1 MKQSIVSLSI
11 RGAWKA
17 AFVLLLGMPAP
28 ATAGPME
35 DADSA
40 WKKGDYAS
48 AATLYRSLAE
58 QGRASAQHSLAK
70 MYENG
75 EGVPR
80 SSAEAVKW
88 YRLAADQGHAGAQLY
103 LGGIYET
110 GAGVPRD
117 YVQAYMWYSLSLAAG
132 QDEVAAHGVRQVKE
146 SMTWAQIVEGDRR
159 IREWKPKPTR

>member
-1 MKQSIVSLSI
+1 
-11 RGAWKA
+11 
-17 AFVLLLGMPAP
+17 
-28 ATAGPME
+28 
-35 DADSA
+35 
-40 WKKGDYAS
+40 
-48 AATLYRSLAE
+48 
-58 QGRASAQHSLAK
+58 